1 MNIQTEE
8 IKSSLLKE
16 KDIHL
21 FIKRIDRLHPFIS
34 GNKWFKLKYNLLEA
48 KEKGYHTVLTFG
60 GAYSN
65 HIYSTAYIANEM
77 GLNSIGLIRGE
88 EHTPLNYTLNY
99 VTSQGM
105 FLHYVSREDYRKKT
119 DNSFLEGL
127 KRKFGEF
134 YTIPEGGT
142 NNLAIQGVSEILVK
156 EDSQDFICCPVGTGG
171 TISGLISSV
180 NKEQK
185 VLGFLSVKDRDRIN
199 IFLKSQFSDN
209 RFNLIDDYCFG
220 GYAKINNELVKFIN
234 QFYLEYNIVLDAIY
248 TAKMMFGIL
257 ELVRANFFKRKST
270 ILAIHTGGVQGNIGL
285 NERLGLDLPF

>member
-1 MNIQTEE
+1 MNIQTKE